1 MCVLEMKGVAN
12 TTEPPIVIPIIVVLV
27 DIHVTLVI
35 PCVKGLVAEMYE
47 VPPASPPIE
56 YSLD

>member
-1 MCVLEMKGVAN
+1 MKGVAN